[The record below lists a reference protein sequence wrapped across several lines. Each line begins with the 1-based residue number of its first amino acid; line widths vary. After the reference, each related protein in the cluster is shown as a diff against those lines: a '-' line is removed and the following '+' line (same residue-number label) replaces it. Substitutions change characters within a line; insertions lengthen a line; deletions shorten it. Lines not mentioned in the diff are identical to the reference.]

1 MTLSDSVEKTIR
13 NSKGEVEHQELRIS
27 ATANSLQEAK
37 DLDYKDFTVELIINQ
52 TTAYDVSLLFSKVGI
67 FQGMVDGKM
76 WGVEYVL
83 SEREAREANNIEQL
97 ENK

>member
-1 MTLSDSVEKTIR
+1 
-13 NSKGEVEHQELRIS
+13 
-27 ATANSLQEAK
+27 
-37 DLDYKDFTVELIINQ
+37 
-52 TTAYDVSLLFSKVGI
+52 
-67 FQGMVDGKM
+67 MVDGKM